1 MKIVVA
7 HNHYGEFA
15 IGGEANVFRQEVDL
29 LRRFGHEVETLEHTN
44 AEITRLPALRKLT
57 FPLRTGFSK
66 EIYAEATALF
76 RRFRPDVLHV
86 HNYKY
91 VFTPAIF
98 RAAQDCGVPSVLT
111 LHNFRLVCPGG
122 QLRRGTVLCEEC
134 LTKNPIRELWRK
146 DCASKTSARFLQY
159 LFYRQTR
166 ERVLRDVDGF
176 IALSQFAKEKF
187 ALGGIPKEKIF
198 VKPNFIFDPRKDPKF
213 KETGDKGDGK
223 DAKDS
228 DVKKRAVFIGRLAS
242 EKGARFLI
250 DAWRDVDMPLL
261 VIGDGPEAES
271 LRKDAPN
278 SVLFLGAKTREETLA
293 TLENALFLAFPSVWY
308 EAAPLALTL
317 MEAAALG
324 VPSIATNIGGR
335 EDVIGGARA
344 GLLFAPNDREA
355 FVDAVKKLQNEP
367 ELAQEL
373 GRNARKMYERD
384 FTPETNYAILE
395 SIYNATRKNF
405 ERKRKAS

>member
-1 MKIVVA
+1 MKVVVA

-44 AEITRLPALRKLT
+44 AEILKLPTLRKLT

-66 EIYAEATALF
+66 EVYAEATALF
-76 RRFRPDVLHV
+76 RRFRPDVVHV

-91 VFTPAIF
+91 ALTPAIF
-98 RAAQDCGVPSVLT
+98 QAAQDYGAPSVLT
-111 LHNFRLVCPGG
+111 LHNFRLICPGG
-122 QLRRGTVLCEEC
+122 QLRRGSVLCEEC
-134 LTKNPIRELWRK
+134 LTRNPIRELWRK

-159 LFYRQTR
+159 LFYCQTR
-166 ERVLRDVDGF
+166 PRVLRDVDGF

-187 ALGGIPKEKIF
+187 ALGGLPREKIF
-198 VKPNFIFDPRKDPKF
+198 VKPNFIFDPRKDPMF
-213 KETGDKGDGK
+213 QGSNANGAEGSA
-223 DAKDS
+223 AKKS
-228 DVKKRAVFIGRLAS
+228 AIFIGRLAS
-242 EKGARFLI
+242 EKGVRFLI
-250 DAWRDVDMPLL
+250 DAWRDLDIPLI
-261 VIGDGPEAES
+261 VVGDGPEAES
-271 LRKDAPN
+271 LRKDAPS
-278 SVLFLGAKTREETLA
+278 SVSFLGAKTREETLA
-293 TLENALFLAFPSVWY
+293 LLENAMFLAFPSVWY

-344 GLLFAPNDREA
+344 GLLFAPNDRAA
-355 FVDAVKKLQNEP
+355 FVEAVKKLQNEP
-367 ELAQEL
+367 GLAQEL
-373 GRNARKMYERD
+373 GRNARKTYERD
-384 FTPETNYAILE
+384 FTPEANYAILE
-395 SIYNATRKNF
+395 GIYNATRENF